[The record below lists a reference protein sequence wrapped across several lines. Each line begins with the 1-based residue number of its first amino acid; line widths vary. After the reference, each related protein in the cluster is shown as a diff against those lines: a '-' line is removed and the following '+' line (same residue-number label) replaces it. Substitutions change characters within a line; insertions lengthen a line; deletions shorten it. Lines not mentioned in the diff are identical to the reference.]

1 MAVMFSQLWNS
12 WLFLLNTRWNCSWN
26 PFWCSVSVSATILHW
41 VTHARLGVVPPRSWF
56 VTHSYPFGCLL
67 PLASVHQHT
76 AVALAPIRGHPWT
89 LCPWLPESLPCM
101 LSVCFQSLFTLPQRK
116 RQSCIWKILTWR
128 LKPLS
133 TSSDK
138 DWSLSLVCTLSSL
151 VPACLSSLL
160 LPLSTQSA
168 FSPHVLLKALLN
180 CHCLQAASLVT
191 SLHKPK
197 SESPFMCFF
206 STVCISF
213 LGQLAVWSQ
222 FFHVFTPSLD
232 QKPQESGG
240 HNFLLTLVCQH
251 WACCFTK

>member
-1 MAVMFSQLWNS
+1 M
-12 WLFLLNTRWNCSWN
+12 
-26 PFWCSVSVSATILHW
+26 SVTILHW
-41 VTHARLGVVPPRSWF
+41 VTHARLGVVPPPAAGLLLTLTRLAAC
-56 VTHSYPFGCLL
+56 YLL
-67 PLASVHQHT
+67 PLFTST
-76 AVALAPIRGHPWT
+76 LPWPWLPLGHPWT

-168 FSPHVLLKALLN
+168 FSPHVLVKALLN

-213 LGQLAVWSQ
+213 LGQLAVWSH